1 MAVNPCAPNAS
12 QPKAGSQGVA
22 SLSAVAISDLL
33 LAGRAA
39 WAFDLAVA
47 LGIIS
52 FDMTPFC
59 AAAPPDLPDIPAT
72 RYLGYFNPLNPQGAA
87 QLEADMRAL
96 VGHFFWYASC
106 ECAAGPQPPTPAP
119 MPPPPGVTRD
129 PPALSTPTGIP
140 CGPDATVF
148 ESKNF
153 DASGQIAWDFQ
164 AFPTIGLNTRWI
176 QFLQYGGYPAE
187 PRVYPAHHTL
197 TFVVGATGTPT
208 GRFDWTQ
215 TAELPNTTTQT
226 ISAPVPTGTTALR
239 FGTQADGANGLGFAM
254 NLFLH
259 QFCSPPP
266 AALDEPCC
274 PPDPLL
280 VQMLTQIMRELD
292 ELLARGTGSTGYAR
306 GAAHAGLADTGS
318 LPLSRAAGVLIE
330 VTAGVPTNPILGG
343 NPPYMWDLGFI
354 TMLTGDGMILE
365 RRLTRSAQL
374 WIDPVWALATRVG
387 WFLHPGVR
395 ITLTELVSAALP

>member
-12 QPKAGSQGVA
+12 QPKAGAQGVTA
-22 SLSAVAISDLL
+22 LSAVAISDLL

-87 QLEADMRAL
+87 QLEADMQEL

-106 ECAAGPQPPTPAP
+106 ECAAGPQPPAPAP

-129 PPALSTPTGIP
+129 PPGLGSPAGTP
-140 CGPDATVF
+140 CQSHNTVF
-148 ESKNF
+148 ESKQF
-153 DASGQIAWDFQ
+153 DTAGNITWDLAPPSVMVSTAQ
-164 AFPTIGLNTRWI
+164 WI
-176 QFLQYGGYPAE
+176 QLRQSGAYTANPQDGYPVTHQFKQLNATGA
-187 PRVYPAHHTL
+187 VLDIHTWTNSDL
-197 TFVVGATGTPT
+197 VSTNARDVENFKVAPGATTWQIT
-208 GRFDWTQ
+208 SHTDN
-215 TAELPNTTTQT
+215 APNRGYGMDIQMDQYC
-226 ISAPVPTGTTALR
+226 SAA
-239 FGTQADGANGLGFAM
+239 
-254 NLFLH
+254 
-259 QFCSPPP
+259 PPS
-266 AALDEPCC
+266 LDEPCC

-306 GAAHAGLADTGS
+306 GTAHAGLADTGS

-330 VTAGVPTNPILGG
+330 VTAGVPTSPILGG